1 MTVVGINAESV
12 FQRVPTGIGVYTLA
26 LCRALA
32 DIGHGGDLRLFHA
45 RHASIPDPVAELPVE
60 RWAFSLD
67 HEGLYRSW
75 REARRPAPQSVC
87 GDLDVVH
94 APGPAIPPHSDARLV
109 ATIHDLAPL
118 RFPERYS
125 AQVRVTL
132 KRGALMAAR
141 EAALIICPS
150 WATAVEVEALLD
162 VDPARLRIVPQGVAM
177 PKAAGSDADAAAQL
191 AERGVEPPY
200 VLWIGTQEQRKN
212 VHAVLDAFNGVAAS
226 HPGLTLVL
234 HGPHGWLGAEVA
246 DGIDRRGIG
255 DRTVVSEGS
264 LERPLLAELYA
275 RAEAFVFPSLY
286 EGFGLPVVEAMACGT
301 PVVTSNQSALPECVG
316 DAGLLV
322 DPLDHHAIA
331 DALGQVLDDDALAEE
346 LSESGR
352 MRAATFTWPET
363 ARKTWAV
370 YEELAGR

>member
-1 MTVVGINAESV
+1 MTIVGINAESL

-32 DIGHGGDLRLFHA
+32 DIGHGDDLRLFHA
-45 RHASIPDPVAELPVE
+45 RHAGIPEPVADLPVE

-67 HEGLYRSW
+67 RESLYRSW

-94 APGPAIPPHSDARLV
+94 APGPAIPPHGDARLV
-109 ATIHDLAPL
+109 ATIHDLSPL

-132 KRGALMAAR
+132 KRGALRAVR

-177 PKAAGSDADAAAQL
+177 PDTAGSDDGAAAQL
-191 AERGVEPPY
+191 AERGIKPPY

-246 DGIDRRGIG
+246 DGIERRGIG

-264 LERPLLAELYA
+264 LDRPLLAELYA

-331 DALGQVLDDDALAEE
+331 DALARVLDDDALAEE

-352 MRAATFTWPET
+352 TRAATFTWPET

-370 YEELAGR
+370 YEELVAR